1 MAISISN
8 LPLMV
13 VAAACCLAASSAN
26 AFNSKAHQVAG
37 YIAEANMCALTR
49 VAVGELDAERNV
61 AQAGTWADEIR
72 RYDHFD
78 RAKPWH
84 YINIPDSRSVEGA
97 LQGKRN
103 GRGDVLFA
111 IDYFDRLL
119 RDESAD
125 RLDRAMAYRFLV
137 HFIADVHQP
146 LHVGRKEDQG
156 GNRIRVRVEGRRTNL
171 HAYWDGFDLNE
182 VIRSPLDY
190 AEYLQQLYA
199 GEGVESGGRPSD
211 WARESKG
218 YRAGVYALGSAAPGR
233 EPELSRQYRNKAI
246 EIINLRIYQAGLR
259 IAGALDAVFCD
270 APSEP

>member
-1 MAISISN
+1 
-8 LPLMV
+8 
-13 VAAACCLAASSAN
+13 
-26 AFNSKAHQVAG
+26 
-37 YIAEANMCALTR
+37 MCALTR

-103 GRGDVLFA
+103 SRGDVLFA

-125 RLDRAMAYRFLV
+125 RLDRAVAYRFLV

-270 APSEP
+270 APSER